1 LRSICRYIP
10 WLSLLPFCIPF
21 ASAQSAIDVNVGFG
35 GAWAS
40 ANKSGIDNANS
51 ATNAFG
57 SCTPGGTDRN
67 CQALPTL
74 NSFFLGFGGDVM
86 FKPKLGVGFNYIVQ
100 PTKSDYG
107 PLQDRQAFYDFNAVY
122 RPLQTK
128 RAALNLEAGIGGA
141 RTSFSITQS
150 ACVGTAVCT
159 SQASSVGTASHFQ
172 EHVGVGVQ
180 LFLTEHIFVRPQFD
194 VHFVNGFTDQFG
206 RNVVPSAMIWVGY
219 TLGSK

>member
-1 LRSICRYIP
+1 MKSICRYIP

-57 SCTPGGTDRN
+57 SCTPGGADRN

-74 NSFFLGFGGDVM
+74 SSFFLGFGGDVM

-100 PTKSDYG
+100 PAKSDYG
-107 PLQDRQAFYDFNAVY
+107 PLEDRQAFYDFNAVY

-141 RTSFSITQS
+141 RTSFSFTQS
-150 ACVGTAVCT
+150 ACVGTAVCST
-159 SQASSVGTASHFQ
+159 QASSLGSASHFQ
-172 EHVGVGVQ
+172 EHLGVGVQ

-219 TLGSK
+219 NLGSK

>member
-1 LRSICRYIP
+1 LKSICRYIP

-57 SCTPGGTDRN
+57 SCTPGGADRN

-74 NSFFLGFGGDVM
+74 SSFFLGFGGDVM

-100 PTKSDYG
+100 PAKSDYG
-107 PLQDRQAFYDFNAVY
+107 PLEDRQAFYDFNAVY

-141 RTSFSITQS
+141 RTSFSFTQS
-150 ACVGTAVCT
+150 ACVGTAVCST
-159 SQASSVGTASHFQ
+159 QASSLGSASHFQ
-172 EHVGVGVQ
+172 EHLGVGVQ

-219 TLGSK
+219 NLGSK